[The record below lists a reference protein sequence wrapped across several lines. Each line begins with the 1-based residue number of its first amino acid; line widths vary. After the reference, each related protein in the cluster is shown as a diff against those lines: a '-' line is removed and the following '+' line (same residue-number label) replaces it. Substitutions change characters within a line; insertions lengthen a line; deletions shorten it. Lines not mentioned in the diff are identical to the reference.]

1 MPAAMSHSSRTR
13 FQRRLS
19 ATPVPVDEVAL
30 PLARDLRSAADRGVP
45 IRMCDGGLLDAE
57 QAEVHRTLCRHV
69 AIRTGLAEIPVS
81 LKKTEQSVLADVHPV
96 LPEHLRELANQARAV
111 GRGYGI
117 REPRFRLQFHDAR
130 LLFGDAL
137 LLCLHGALADH
148 HGLREDGHVIIRV
161 SGGNVAAGFADL
173 GKHLMRHPALEFL
186 RLRLP
191 RAHDELV
198 QAWLRDDERRTTWL
212 IPNLRI
218 AEVCDF
224 VIIKSFTEMI
234 CVNAEDVTRVLGD
247 EPRLPRL
254 IGQGAQCRAL
264 EIESLDFVV
273 HWILL
278 RIVFMTDWFSQHG
291 IEFAAFV
298 LTLVVTVVGWVV
310 EHKSSKE
317 RNKDREED
325 IKLLREQLEAS
336 NATVS
341 TLRDQ
346 VRALESQADALQRQ
360 ATIQEDEASVP
371 EWELRQVQNL
381 RHSVANN
388 NPFDA
393 KDVRVELSDG
403 NKYELGD
410 ISRGSESS
418 FLFLERGLEVGTNDD
433 VRITWALPGDPSHR
447 FSMTKPVPPYRQS

>member
-1 MPAAMSHSSRTR
+1 MRPMRLRRNHHQMPGIDTALTCGPMLVLTENPVMPVKP
-13 FQRRLS
+13 FEQFRLPDS
-19 ATPVPVDEVAL
+19 PTQVAEQFRGITNGKRIVDIDEVV
-30 PLARDLRSAADRGVP
+30 PRG
-45 IRMCDGGLLDAE
+45 RLGLE
-57 QAEVHRTLCRHV
+57 FV
-69 AIRTGLAEIPVS
+69 
-81 LKKTEQSVLADVHPV
+81 
-96 LPEHLRELANQARAV
+96 
-111 GRGYGI
+111 
-117 REPRFRLQFHDAR
+117 DAR
-130 LLFGDAL
+130 LLFDDL
-137 LLCLHGALADH
+137 LVLLFDGLLRDEHGP
-148 HGLREDGHVIIRV
+148 GHDVLIRIRL
-161 SGGNVAAGFADL
+161 GRRDVAAGFADL

-186 RLRLP
+186 RIRLP